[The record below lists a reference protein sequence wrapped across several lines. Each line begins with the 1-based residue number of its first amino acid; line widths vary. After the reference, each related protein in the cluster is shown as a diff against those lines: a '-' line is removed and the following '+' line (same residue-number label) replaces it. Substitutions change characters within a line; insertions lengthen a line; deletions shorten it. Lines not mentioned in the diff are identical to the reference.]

1 MKTMDNTESFRNELV
16 SKLLESLPRE
26 HVMTVLH
33 VFDAI
38 IPNYDISEKKVSM
51 IVCDGLPEVVKYFI
65 ASKAV
70 RNLSRGTLNIYKLRL
85 SDFFTVVAKPF
96 QDITANDIRMY
107 LFYNREKRNSSSSYL
122 DNIRRILSSFF
133 SWLTANEYILRNPCI
148 NIESIKY
155 QEPTRSPLTAYELE
169 VLRDHCEAVREKALV
184 DLLSSSGIRLSE
196 CMDLNLSDIDWEQ
209 RSIIVRHG
217 KGDKRRIVFF
227 DAESELTLRK
237 YIASRDDDCE
247 ALFVSER
254 KPHNRIKQKALE
266 NIISKIANRA
276 NMHVYPHKLRHTFA
290 TTCIRHGMPLEDL
303 QTLMGHSNP
312 KTTMIYAKLDNTD
325 LQMAHRRVYA

>member
-1 MKTMDNTESFRNELV
+1 
-16 SKLLESLPRE
+16 
-26 HVMTVLH
+26 
-33 VFDAI
+33 
-38 IPNYDISEKKVSM
+38 
-51 IVCDGLPEVVKYFI
+51 
-65 ASKAV
+65 
-70 RNLSRGTLNIYKLRL
+70 
-85 SDFFTVVAKPF
+85 
-96 QDITANDIRMY
+96 
-107 LFYNREKRNSSSSYL
+107 
-122 DNIRRILSSFF
+122 
-133 SWLTANEYILRNPCI
+133 
-148 NIESIKY
+148 
-155 QEPTRSPLTAYELE
+155 
-169 VLRDHCEAVREKALV
+169 
-184 DLLSSSGIRLSE
+184 
-196 CMDLNLSDIDWEQ
+196 MDLNLSDIDWEQ

-325 LQMAHRRVYA
+325 LQIAHRRVYA

>member
-1 MKTMDNTESFRNELV
+1 MDNAESFRNELA
-16 SKLLESLPRE
+16 SKLLESLPCE
-26 HVMTVLH
+26 QVKTVLSI
-33 VFDAI
+33 FDTL
-38 IPNYDISEKKVSM
+38 IPNYDISAKKVSL
-51 IVCDGLPEVVKYFI
+51 IVCDGLPEVVKHFI

-107 LFYNREKRNSSSSYL
+107 LFHNREKHNASNHYL
-122 DNIRRILSSFF
+122 DNIRRILNSFF

-155 QEPTRSPLTAYELE
+155 QEPERAPLTSYELE

-196 CMDLNLSDIDWEQ
+196 CMDVNLSDIDWDQ

-237 YIASRDDDCE
+237 YIASRNDDCE

>member
-1 MKTMDNTESFRNELV
+1 MDNTESFRNELV

-133 SWLTANEYILRNPCI
+133 S
-148 NIESIKY
+148 
-155 QEPTRSPLTAYELE
+155 
-169 VLRDHCEAVREKALV
+169 
-184 DLLSSSGIRLSE
+184 
-196 CMDLNLSDIDWEQ
+196 
-209 RSIIVRHG
+209 
-217 KGDKRRIVFF
+217 
-227 DAESELTLRK
+227 
-237 YIASRDDDCE
+237 
-247 ALFVSER
+247 
-254 KPHNRIKQKALE
+254 
-266 NIISKIANRA
+266 
-276 NMHVYPHKLRHTFA
+276 
-290 TTCIRHGMPLEDL
+290 
-303 QTLMGHSNP
+303 
-312 KTTMIYAKLDNTD
+312 
-325 LQMAHRRVYA
+325 